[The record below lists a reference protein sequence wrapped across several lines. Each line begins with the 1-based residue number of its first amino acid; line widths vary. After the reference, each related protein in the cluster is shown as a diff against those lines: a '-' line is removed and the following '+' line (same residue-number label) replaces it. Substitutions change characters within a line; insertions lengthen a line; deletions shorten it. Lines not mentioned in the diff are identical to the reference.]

1 MEPAC
6 RFGSNNRAPL
16 WFCWF
21 VARTRRIG
29 CVTSD
34 CTTRVGVDASRQ
46 CTTRCRFRIK
56 LRAAGRKGPIA
67 REVRRMVWQGRDQ
80 QQWCPLIQGWTLILH
95 WVWALNSIDLTAS
108 WKSIPKS
115 LTIFICRPTKKLSRT
130 TSTFS
135 VLAFTYACLS
145 SEFLS
150 FPLVLSP
157 VRTSLFDWSLILNLP
172 PFFSGFRFADKLFI
186 FAYCC

>member
-1 MEPAC
+1 MARPKRTNIFQTVCCPWMEPAC

-95 WVWALNSIDLTAS
+95 WVWALNSTDLTAS

-130 TSTFS
+130 TGQLRYSPFLPLLM
-135 VLAFTYACLS
+135 LAYLPNSYRFHLFYPPWELHFLIDHLS
-145 SEFLS
+145 
-150 FPLVLSP
+150 
-157 VRTSLFDWSLILNLP
+157 
-172 PFFSGFRFADKLFI
+172 
-186 FAYCC
+186 